1 MKDRDV
7 PYIVFES
14 EMTRLERMIKRLA
27 VLLAL
32 VIALLFLSNI
42 AWLTFFNQFDFDTT
56 TTTQETQGNANYI
69 GASGNIN
76 NGVPKSSEDKND
88 TSPPSASSLL

>member
-1 MKDRDV
+1 MKDKDV
-7 PYIVFES
+7 PYIVFEG
-14 EMTRLERMIKRLA
+14 ELTRLERMIKRLA
-27 VLLAL
+27 ILLAL

-76 NGVPKSSEDKND
+76 NGIPKSSED
-88 TSPPSASSLL
+88 

>member
-1 MKDRDV
+1 MKDKDV

-27 VLLAL
+27 MLLAL

-42 AWLTFFNQFDFDTT
+42 AWLTFFNQFDIESESVE
-56 TTTQETQGNANYI
+56 TTQDIDGNGNANYI
-69 GASGNIN
+69 GASGNII
-76 NGVPKSSEDKND
+76 NGKADSKGK
-88 TSPPSASSLL
+88 

>member
-1 MKDRDV
+1 MKDKDV

-27 VLLAL
+27 ILLGL

-42 AWLTFFNQFDFDTT
+42 AWLTFFNQFDIDTT

-76 NGVPKSSEDKND
+76 NGIPKSSED
-88 TSPPSASSLL
+88 

>member
-1 MKDRDV
+1 MKDKDV

-27 VLLAL
+27 MLLAL

-42 AWLTFFNQFDFDTT
+42 AWLTFFNQFEIEETT
-56 TTTQETQGNANYI
+56 TETSQEVDGNGIANYI
-69 GASGNIN
+69 GANGSVINGKTDGKGN
-76 NGVPKSSEDKND
+76 
-88 TSPPSASSLL
+88 

>member
-1 MKDRDV
+1 MKDKDV

-27 VLLAL
+27 VLLGL

-76 NGVPKSSEDKND
+76 NGVSKSTED
-88 TSPPSASSLL
+88 

>member
-1 MKDRDV
+1 MKDKDV

-27 VLLAL
+27 ILLGL

-76 NGVPKSSEDKND
+76 NGVSKSTED
-88 TSPPSASSLL
+88 